1 MTSVWVIEQGAY
13 SDYRV
18 VGVFSSR
25 MYAEQALAI
34 LDVSDENAT
43 IDEWPLNPAIQELN
57 AWLTQWTGAML
68 RDGTME
74 ECRPTAAPSDLS
86 LGLRIW
92 KRSTVSSYKR
102 QGVQDCLHGTVWAK
116 NKTHAIK
123 IFNEHRVQL
132 IATNQWNLEGEV
144 REGV

>member
-1 MTSVWVIEQGAY
+1 MTSVWVIEQGSY

-25 MYAEQALAI
+25 TYAEQALAI
-34 LDVSDENAT
+34 LGAPYEKPT
-43 IDEWPLNPAIQELN
+43 IAEWPLDPAIQELN
-57 AWLTQWTGAML
+57 AGLTQWTGEML

-74 ECRPTAAPSDLS
+74 DCRPTAAPHDLS
-86 LGLRIW
+86 PVLQIW
-92 KRSTVSSYKR
+92 KRSTASFYKNK
-102 QGVQDCLHGTVWAK
+102 GVQDCLHGTVWAK

-132 IATNQWNLEGEV
+132 IATNQWNLEGKAQ
-144 REGV
+144 EGV